1 MATVTA
7 KYLGDLRVEC
17 THVASGTK
25 LVSDAPVDNNGK
37 GEAFSPTDLCVT
49 ALASCAMTIIGIYG
63 KMHNVDVVGT
73 EIEVAKTMSANPRRI
88 GKIEVTFIMPDREYT
103 DKQKTMI
110 ERAAHTCPVHL
121 SLHPG
126 QIGMVPA
133 TGELVSNDVK
143 EQAAQALANMK
154 AVLAEAGAT
163 PADVTKV
170 TVFIVDMADFQAVN
184 SVYSETFGADAP
196 ARSCVA
202 VAALPKGARVEIEA
216 IAVL

>member
-88 GKIEVTFIMPDREYT
+88 GKIEVTFIMPRSRIHRQAEDHDRTCRTYLPGPPEPASRC
-103 DKQKTMI
+103 
-110 ERAAHTCPVHL
+110 RAGVHL
-121 SLHPG
+121 
-126 QIGMVPA
+126 
-133 TGELVSNDVK
+133 
-143 EQAAQALANMK
+143 
-154 AVLAEAGAT
+154 
-163 PADVTKV
+163 
-170 TVFIVDMADFQAVN
+170 
-184 SVYSETFGADAP
+184 
-196 ARSCVA
+196 
-202 VAALPKGARVEIEA
+202 
-216 IAVL
+216 